1 MTLALAAALLGIA
14 LVDSL
19 NPSAL
24 VVTTVLLAG
33 TDPFRRALAYIA
45 GIAGIAVAYY
55 LVGVA
60 VALGASDVLTAAPE
74 AVQRPAIGFGLEGA
88 LGLLLVGFAVRKTR
102 REDPRPRVRGAS
114 LSAAFLTGVTITAVE
129 STTALP
135 YIGALT
141 ALVRAEV
148 PLGQVLVALV
158 VYNLVF
164 VLPPLL
170 LVAVQAVRPGQA
182 AVVVE
187 RVRSRLKVLDTRP
200 ARVLILV
207 LGLLMLADAGFYFVR
222 GEAAF

>member
-1 MTLALAAALLGIA
+1 VTLALAAALLGIA

-24 VVTTVLLAG
+24 VVTTLLLAG
-33 TDPFRRALAYIA
+33 ADPFRRSLAYIA
-45 GIAGIAVAYY
+45 GIAVTYY

-60 VALGASDVLTAAPE
+60 VALGASNALSAAVE
-74 AVQRPAIGFGLEGA
+74 SLQRPAVGFGIEAA
-88 LGLLLVGFAVRKTR
+88 LGLLLVGFAVRTPR
-102 REDPRPRVRGAS
+102 REDAPPRVRGVS
-114 LSAAFLTGVTITAVE
+114 LPAAFLTGVTITAVE

-148 PLGQVLVALV
+148 PLGQTLVVLVA
-158 VYNLVF
+158 YNLVF

-182 AVVVE
+182 TVIVNRA
-187 RVRSRLKVLDTRP
+187 RGWLQVLDTRP
-200 ARVLILV
+200 ARVLILL
-207 LGLLMLADAGFYFVR
+207 LGLLMLTDAGIYFLR
-222 GEAAF
+222 GQAAF